1 MGGRSEKKSSRILK
15 NGSCKLKRG
24 KKKSSLKPSLDQLRL
39 TAVVVLLRP
48 PHLII
53 GRYTKSFVHNN
64 DLGHKCPSPMN
75 IRKNLI
81 PGTAT
86 CTWGHI
92 ITKKLL
98 GVVKWFVHTPLPPS
112 EKFGDS

>member
-53 GRYTKSFVHNN
+53 GRYTKSFVRNN

-75 IRKNLI
+75 IIRIQKEKILYQVQLHVHGGISSQKNY
-81 PGTAT
+81 
-86 CTWGHI
+86 
-92 ITKKLL
+92 
-98 GVVKWFVHTPLPPS
+98 
-112 EKFGDS
+112 